1 MKNVHEKD
9 LKHQNSPLQ
18 GTFLITAELHQS
30 VGQSCLNKHTI
41 RFKASIRHVS
51 SSNYL
56 LFKQI
61 FANSYSKY
69 ADPFKNQDGV
79 MALFPVLVNLN
90 KAQLLVI
97 FLPNQIYYVKVLPFK
112 PTQWVVK
119 LVGHVT
125 RYLAPKLRNSQRN
138 ATHLGD

>member
-1 MKNVHEKD
+1 
-9 LKHQNSPLQ
+9 
-18 GTFLITAELHQS
+18 
-30 VGQSCLNKHTI
+30 
-41 RFKASIRHVS
+41 
-51 SSNYL
+51 
-56 LFKQI
+56 
-61 FANSYSKY
+61 
-69 ADPFKNQDGV
+69 

-97 FLPNQIYYVKVLPFK
+97 LFPNEIYYVKVLPFK